1 MSEAFE
7 EPQRHR
13 DTESKTEEFLLVA
26 KPVVARTW
34 RKDDFWN
41 SVSFQAFR

>member
-13 DTESKTEEFLLVA
+13 DTESNTEGNLLVA
-26 KPVVARTW
+26 KPVVARGW
-34 RKDDFWN
+34 RKDG
-41 SVSFQAFR
+41 FQN